1 MSHWTSPSVASAPP
15 PLSQSTFTPR
25 AAGLLGTPVPPLSP
39 MPPMMPRAGSW
50 DAARHAP
57 VVSLNLV
64 GVPNAVSHTPMP
76 VAPMHMQPQVQRLSS
91 VPILPLAQTITESPA
106 VWPPPRASSFNSES
120 MGVEGKINRWLGT
133 IAIGSGAERGWDQ
146 AQVAE
151 IALFAQDQHLDQLPA
166 EEIYRR
172 YVEYQVERAG

>member
-1 MSHWTSPSVASAPP
+1 
-15 PLSQSTFTPR
+15 
-25 AAGLLGTPVPPLSP
+25 
-39 MPPMMPRAGSW
+39 
-50 DAARHAP
+50 
-57 VVSLNLV
+57 
-64 GVPNAVSHTPMP
+64 
-76 VAPMHMQPQVQRLSS
+76 MQPQVQRLSS

-151 IALFAQDQHLDQLPA
+151 IALFAQDQLGVSHALSCEIMRVSSYSAVKQL
-166 EEIYRR
+166 RHR
-172 YVEYQVERAG
+172 HRQQSWTWMCFNQSDGERIANPPTN

>member
-1 MSHWTSPSVASAPP
+1 
-15 PLSQSTFTPR
+15 
-25 AAGLLGTPVPPLSP
+25 
-39 MPPMMPRAGSW
+39 
-50 DAARHAP
+50 
-57 VVSLNLV
+57 
-64 GVPNAVSHTPMP
+64 
-76 VAPMHMQPQVQRLSS
+76 
-91 VPILPLAQTITESPA
+91 
-106 VWPPPRASSFNSES
+106 